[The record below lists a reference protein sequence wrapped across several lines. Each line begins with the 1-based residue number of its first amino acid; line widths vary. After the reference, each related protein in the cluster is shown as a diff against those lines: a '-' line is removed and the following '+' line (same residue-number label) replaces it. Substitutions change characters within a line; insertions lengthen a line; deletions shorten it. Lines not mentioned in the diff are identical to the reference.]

1 MSTAVSIIELVSALV
16 GILLI
21 AAIVLALCKRTKMP
35 FTVALVLVG
44 LAISNIG
51 NYMPLEL
58 QHHFQYQISP
68 ELIFYVCL
76 PTLLFESAFSLSPRQ
91 LRRNIT
97 PILTLAI
104 PGLLI
109 STVLIGF
116 IVSLLTPIGLAPSLL
131 LGAILSATD
140 PIAVIALFKS
150 LGAPKRLTVLVE
162 GESLFNDATSIVAA
176 KLLFTVVVAGVVTS
190 HDITHGIYEF
200 FVEFF
205 GGILVG
211 WIIAVLV
218 GNVLG
223 FVESDPEIEISLT
236 TILAYATF
244 LIAQNLFHVSGVM
257 ATVAAG
263 LTLSG
268 WGRAK
273 ISPSVHSY
281 LKHFWEFLAYI
292 ANALIFLLVGLS
304 VNISS
309 VFDSLGILAVVIIAM
324 LISRAVITYGLIP
337 ILGRFP
343 GATPISKEYQTA
355 IYWGGLRGAIALA
368 IVLSLGDFEHKQLFT
383 ALVMGAVLFTLLVN
397 GLTMEPLMKWL
408 GLDIPPLADRLARE
422 EGQLTAT
429 TQALKNIPE
438 LQKGGLFSARIA
450 TQLQKKCHVQI
461 KKISANIEKMRTK
474 EMNKGSEEKLLY
486 LRSFAAEKSLYYQM
500 FAKGHLSERAYRNL
514 DEIVTNQIDMLRY
527 NDDASA
533 LKQYMEKTRTL
544 SHIITDVLEK
554 LPLLNRFTEKRRAL
568 QIARDYEDL
577 WGQHQGY
584 TNVLSHLDQII
595 SDLPDKKEI
604 AEKVRQQFEVW
615 QSRAREKSDGITEQF
630 PEFVNDMQERLGKRM
645 LIHAEYDALNDQVKT
660 GTLPEAVARSLQKSL
675 ESKMY
680 KLRIN
685 ASTKVELDPNELLRK
700 VPFFREIPE
709 QHFKEILEL
718 LHSKI
723 TPAGEAII
731 TEGERGQSLF
741 LIMRGVVR
749 VSRRIDGA
757 EKDLAT
763 LFAGDFF
770 GEMALLHDE
779 PRNASCIAVTPCSL
793 FELSR
798 SDFEKVCAK
807 YPAVAKAIEKAD
819 IERSLKT

>member
-1 MSTAVSIIELVSALV
+1 MSTAVSIIELVSALI
-16 GILLI
+16 GILLV
-21 AAIVLALCKRTKMP
+21 AAMVLALCKRIKMP

-51 NYMPLEL
+51 NYVPQEL
-58 QHHFQYQISP
+58 QHYFHYHISP
-68 ELIFYVCL
+68 DLILYVCL

-91 LRRNIT
+91 LQRNIT
-97 PILTLAI
+97 PILALAI

-109 STVLIGF
+109 SAGVIGL
-116 IVSLLTPIGLAPSLL
+116 IVSALTPIGLAPSLL

-162 GESLFNDATSIVAA
+162 GESLFNDATSIVTA
-176 KLLFTVVVAGVVTS
+176 KILFTVVIAGAVTG
-190 HDITHGIYEF
+190 HDIGHGVYDF
-200 FVEFF
+200 FLEFF

-211 WIIAVLV
+211 WVIAILV
-218 GNVLG
+218 GSILG

-244 LIAQNLFHVSGVM
+244 LIAQNIFHVSGVM

-304 VNISS
+304 VNLKS
-309 VFDSLGILAVVIIAM
+309 VVNSLDILAVVILAM
-324 LISRAVITYGLIP
+324 FVSRAVITYGLIP
-337 ILGRFP
+337 ILGRMP
-343 GATPISKEYQTA
+343 KSIPISKAYQTA

-368 IVLSLGDFEHKQLFT
+368 IALSLDNFEHKQLFI

-397 GLTMEPLMKWL
+397 GLTMEPLMKLL

-422 EGQLTAT
+422 EGQLAATA
-429 TQALKNIPE
+429 QALKNIPE

-450 TQLQKKCHVQI
+450 NQLQKKCHNQI
-461 KKISANIEKMRTK
+461 KKISANIEQMRSQ
-474 EMNKGSEEKLLY
+474 EMDKGAEEKLLY
-486 LRSFAAEKSLYYQM
+486 LKSFAAEKSLYYQM

-514 DEIVTNQIDMLRY
+514 DELVTNQIDLLRY
-527 NDDASA
+527 SDDASA
-533 LKQYMEKTRTL
+533 LKNYMSKSKTR
-544 SHIITDVLEK
+544 SHTIISLLEK
-554 LPLLNRFTEKRRAL
+554 LPLLSQMSANRRAL

-577 WGQHQGY
+577 WGLHQGY
-584 TNVLSHLDQII
+584 TNVLNHLDQMIR
-595 SDLPDKKEI
+595 DLPEKREI
-604 AEKVRQQFEVW
+604 TQQVRNQFEIW
-615 QSRAREKSDGITEQF
+615 QANARKKSDAITEQF
-630 PEFVNDMQERLGKRM
+630 PEFVNDMQERLGQRM
-645 LIHAEYDALNDQVKT
+645 IIHAEYDALDDQVKM
-660 GTLPEAVARSLQKSL
+660 GTLPESVARSLQKNL
-675 ESKMY
+675 ESQMY
-680 KLRIN
+680 KLRAT
-685 ASTKVELDPNELLRK
+685 ASTKIELDPNELLRK

-709 QHFKEILEL
+709 QHFGEIIEL

-749 VSRRIDGA
+749 VTRKIDGN

-763 LFAGDFF
+763 LLAGDFF

-798 SDFEKVCAK
+798 SDFKTVCAK
-807 YPAVAKAIEKAD
+807 YPAVAKAIEKVD
-819 IERSLKT
+819 IERSSKT